1 MEEGFQKAKGRN
13 KILIQKRLGE
23 IEIEQIKKHKN
34 SPEIGLWHIKKR
46 DLDFLEFLPKLK
58 IVELYSVHTVNFD
71 ALARIDT
78 LESLFLHTIK
88 NHEDLSFINQLTQIK
103 ELDLLY
109 LPKLEKFPDLSNC
122 KNLKRL
128 RIWQCKRLTDIQS
141 LTLIPNLEEFEIADT
156 PQAPDDLEFLI
167 KAPNIK
173 YISGEFG
180 GTKKNNLF
188 EELLKKH
195 GKEKYGSTT

>member
-13 KILIQKRLGE
+13 KILIHKRLGE
-23 IEIEQIKKHKN
+23 VEIEQIKKHKN
-34 SPEIGLWHIKKR
+34 CPEIGLWYIKNKN
-46 DLDFLEFLPKLK
+46 LEFLEFLQKLK
-58 IVELYSVHTVNFD
+58 VVELYGVHTTNFE

-78 LESLFLHTIK
+78 LENLFVNAIK
-88 NHEDLSFINQLTQIK
+88 NHEDLSFINQLSQIE

-122 KNLKRL
+122 KKLKRL
-128 RIWQCKRLTDIQS
+128 RIWQCKKLTNIQA
-141 LTLIPNLEEFEIADT
+141 LTLIPNLEKVEITDT
-156 PQAPDDLEFLI
+156 PQAPEDLEFLI

-173 YISGEFG
+173 YVSGQFG

-195 GKEKYGSTT
+195 GKEKYG